1 MWAFSMVR
9 WKENPAQEICL
20 GREKKI
26 YIDTNM
32 SMSDTCNDIQ
42 WRIYVE
48 SWDGQ
53 MHLPGVLSKHR
64 GSSMFFLFPK
74 ELGFSGSQIKRS
86 LLSTSH
92 SPPVQASAC
101 LEMWRSTP
109 FPVLPKT
116 GPFLAFSGDGSGVY
130 SRFIAGDSLLSLC
143 RMWRT
148 LIGQRVSREPIDIQ
162 SIVFGSSSTDED
174 WAAVCLLV

>member
-20 GREKKI
+20 GREKKNR
-26 YIDTNM
+26 YEYVYEWHM
-32 SMSDTCNDIQ
+32 HWHPMK
-42 WRIYVE
+42 IYVE
-48 SWDGQ
+48 SWEGQ

-64 GSSMFFLFPK
+64 GSSMFPK

>member
-1 MWAFSMVR
+1 M
-9 WKENPAQEICL
+9 E
-20 GREKKI
+20 RESRSRNLPWSRKI
-26 YIDTNM
+26 YIYIGTNM
-32 SMSDTCNDIQ
+32 SMSDTCIDIQ

-64 GSSMFFLFPK
+64 GSSMFFMFPK

-92 SPPVQASAC
+92 SPPVQPSAC

-116 GPFLAFSGDGSGVY
+116 GPFLAFSGDESGVY
-130 SRFIAGDSLLSLC
+130 SRFIAGDSLRSLC